1 MRYFESLSQPGP
13 FFVPFLAAK
22 CHTKESASLILEM
35 TTHQVALTVMLAK
48 CRRSRETGRLAI
60 GKKVIKITLK
70 LERVLITIQF
80 RRRWFAHHDCESTA
94 FDFVPIARLLD
105 SSSKRSVIASGA
117 SAAIFTSALASE
129 VGSEEELRRLQG
141 IFGF

>member
-1 MRYFESLSQPGP
+1 
-13 FFVPFLAAK
+13 
-22 CHTKESASLILEM
+22 
-35 TTHQVALTVMLAK
+35 MLAK
-48 CRRSRETGRLAI
+48 CRLSRETGRSAI
-60 GKKVIKITLK
+60 GKKSCKNHFQT
-70 LERVLITIQF
+70 RAPFLITIQF

-141 IFGF
+141 IFALFTAHSPTFI